1 MQSRARILEDLAKV
15 TTGAVSTLAGIKN
28 EIEGLVR
35 QQLERLLSDMDL
47 VPREE
52 FDAVKAMA
60 AKARGEQEALHKRVA
75 ALEAHAKTAKSAK
88 ASKTPKKPER
98 AASAKTARPRPQPT
112 ARKRPAPKS

>member
-1 MQSRARILEDLAKV
+1 MQSRTRILEDLAKV

-47 VPREE
+47 VSREE

-60 AKARGEQEALHKRVA
+60 AKARSEQEALRKRVA
-75 ALEAHAKTAKSAK
+75 ALEAQAKTTK

-98 AASAKTARPRPQPT
+98 AVSAKTARSRTT
-112 ARKRPAPKS
+112 ARKWPAPKS

>member
-15 TTGAVSTLAGIKN
+15 TTGAVSTFAGIKN

-35 QQLERLLSDMDL
+35 QQLGRLLSDMDL

-60 AKARGEQEALHKRVA
+60 TKARGEQEALHKRIA
-75 ALEAHAKTAKSAK
+75 ALEAQAKPK
-88 ASKTPKKPER
+88 APKVSKVSKTPGRTK
-98 AASAKTARPRPQPT
+98 T

>member
-35 QQLERLLSDMDL
+35 QQLGRLLADMDL

-52 FDAVKAMA
+52 FDAIKAMA
-60 AKARGEQEALHKRVA
+60 AKARGEQEALHKRVS
-75 ALEAHAKTAKSAK
+75 ALEAQAKPKTARV
-88 ASKTPKKPER
+88 SKTPGR
-98 AASAKTARPRPQPT
+98 AKTT
-112 ARKRPAPKS
+112 RKRPAPKS

>member
-28 EIEGLVR
+28 EIEALVR
-35 QQLERLLSDMDL
+35 QQLERLMSDMDL

-75 ALEAHAKTAKSAK
+75 ALEARAKTAKLKVA
-88 ASKTPKKPER
+88 KKPGR
-98 AASAKTARPRPQPT
+98 AATT
-112 ARKRPAPKS
+112 RKRPVPKG

>member
-28 EIEGLVR
+28 EIEALVR
-35 QQLERLLSDMDL
+35 QQLERLMSDMDL

-60 AKARGEQEALHKRVA
+60 AKARGEQEALRKRVA
-75 ALEAHAKTAKSAK
+75 ALEAQAKTTK
-88 ASKTPKKPER
+88 ASKTPKKLER
-98 AASAKTARPRPQPT
+98 AASAKTARPRTT

>member
-35 QQLERLLSDMDL
+35 QQLGRLLSDMDL

-60 AKARGEQEALHKRVA
+60 AKARGEQEALHKRIV
-75 ALEAHAKTAKSAK
+75 ALEAQAKTAK
-88 ASKTPKKPER
+88 KPGR
-98 AASAKTARPRPQPT
+98 AAGVKTARPRT
-112 ARKRPAPKS
+112 TGRKRPSPKG

>member
-1 MQSRARILEDLAKV
+1 MQSRTRILEDLAKV

-35 QQLERLLSDMDL
+35 QQLERLLSDMDM

-60 AKARGEQEALHKRVA
+60 AKARGEQEALQKRVA
-75 ALEAHAKTAKSAK
+75 ALEKRAKAPKKASRATGGRAKT
-88 ASKTPKKPER
+88 T
-98 AASAKTARPRPQPT
+98 RPRTT
-112 ARKRPAPKS
+112 ARKRPSG

>member
-1 MQSRARILEDLAKV
+1 MQSRTRILEDLAKV
-15 TTGAVSTLAGIKN
+15 SAGAVSTLAGVKD

-35 QQLERLLSDMDL
+35 RKLERLLSDMDL

-75 ALEAHAKTAKSAK
+75 ALEERAKTG
-88 ASKTPKKPER
+88 TPKKPRKPSR
-98 AASAKTARPRPQPT
+98 AATARAKTARPRT
-112 ARKRPAPKS
+112 TGRKRPAGKG

>member
-35 QQLERLLSDMDL
+35 QQLERLLADMNL

-52 FDAVKAMA
+52 FDAIKAMA
-60 AKARGEQEALHKRVA
+60 AKARGEQEALHKRVSV
-75 ALEAHAKTAKSAK
+75 LEAQAKPTTASV
-88 ASKTPKKPER
+88 SKTPGR
-98 AASAKTARPRPQPT
+98 AKTT
-112 ARKRPAPKS
+112 RKRPAPKS